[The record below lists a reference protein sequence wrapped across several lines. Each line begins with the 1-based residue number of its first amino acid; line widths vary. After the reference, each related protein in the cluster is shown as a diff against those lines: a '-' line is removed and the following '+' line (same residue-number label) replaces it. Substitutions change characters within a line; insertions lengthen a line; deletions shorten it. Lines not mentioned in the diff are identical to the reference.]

1 MTRIL
6 SYNIQTGGTHR
17 TDKLAAIIDASRAD
31 IIGLTEAT
39 NPHVAEE
46 LAKKLGMHLHLSGQ
60 AKHHR
65 DWHVGLLSRLP
76 IKDMQAHIRPDILT
90 KQHLLEVPIAEN
102 NSSPLTVF
110 IVHLTAK
117 FYKGTESNRIRRA
130 EVQEI
135 LSIMSARR
143 GTPHLLMGDFNAV
156 APGESLKTS
165 ALLSYVFSPEQEYL
179 KQYTNAIGQAELDLV
194 TRSSIRILKTIPGNT
209 LLSAITDSA
218 SLLYAPRAGLELL
231 HRAGYVDCYRR
242 VNPRTPGYTY
252 PAMSPAGRIDFI
264 FASPELAPRLTKA
277 HVVVK
282 TAGVPGYEA
291 SDHLPVFA
299 EFS

>member
-6 SYNIQTGGTHR
+6 SYNIQTGGMHR
-17 TDKLAAIIDASRAD
+17 IDKLATIIEATRAD
-31 IIGLTEAT
+31 VIGLTEAT

-46 LAKKLGMHLHLSGQ
+46 LAKKLGMHLRLSGQ
-60 AKHHR
+60 AKHHK

-76 IKDMQAHIRPDILT
+76 IKDMQAHVRPDILT
-90 KQHLLEVPIAEN
+90 KQHLLEVTIEEN
-102 NSSPLTVF
+102 NGDPLTAFV
-110 IVHLTAK
+110 VHLTAD
-117 FYKGTESNRIRRA
+117 FYKGVESNRIRRA

-135 LSIMSARR
+135 LNIMSVRR
-143 GTPHLLMGDFNAV
+143 GTPHLLMGDFNAI
-156 APGESLKTS
+156 APGEGLKTS
-165 ALLSYVFSPEQEYL
+165 TLLSYVFDPEQEYL
-179 KQYTNAIGQAELDLV
+179 KQYTNAIGQTELAIV
-194 TRSSIRILKTIPGNT
+194 TRSSIRILKAIPGNT
-209 LLSAITDSA
+209 LLSAITNSA

-231 HRAGYVDCYRR
+231 YKAGYVDCYRR

-252 PAMSPAGRIDFI
+252 PASSPAGRIDFI
-264 FASPELAPRLTKA
+264 FASPELAPRLEKS

-282 TAGVPGYEA
+282 AAGVPGHDA

>member
-6 SYNIQTGGTHR
+6 SYNIQTGGMHR
-17 TDKLAAIIDASRAD
+17 IDKLATIIEATRAD
-31 IIGLTEAT
+31 VIGLTEAT

-46 LAKKLGMHLHLSGQ
+46 LAKKLGMHLRLSGQ
-60 AKHHR
+60 AKHHK
-65 DWHVGLLSRLP
+65 DWHIGLLSRLP
-76 IKDMQAHIRPDILT
+76 IKDMQAHVRPDILT
-90 KQHLLEVPIAEN
+90 KQHLLEVTIEEN
-102 NSSPLTVF
+102 NGSLLTVF
-110 IVHLTAK
+110 IVHLTAD
-117 FYKGTESNRIRRA
+117 FYKGAESNRIRRA

-165 ALLSYVFSPEQEYL
+165 ALISYVFSPEQEYI
-179 KQYTNAIGQAELDLV
+179 KQYTSAIGQTELDLV
-194 TRSSIRILKTIPGNT
+194 TRSSIRILKAIPGNT

-242 VNPRTPGYTY
+242 INPRTPGYTY
-252 PAMSPAGRIDFI
+252 PALSPAGRIDFI
-264 FASPELAPRLTKA
+264 FASQELAPRLAKS

-282 TAGVPGYEA
+282 AAGVPGYGA

>member
-6 SYNIQTGGTHR
+6 SYNIQTGGMHR
-17 TDKLAAIIDASRAD
+17 TGKLATIIDATSAD

-39 NPHVAEE
+39 NPQVAEE
-46 LAKKLGMHLHLSGQ
+46 LAQKLGMHLRLSGQ
-60 AKHHR
+60 AKHHK

-76 IKDMQAHIRPDILT
+76 IKDVQAHIRPDILT
-90 KQHLLEVPIAEN
+90 KEHLLEVTIEEN
-102 NSSPLTVF
+102 NGSLLTVF
-110 IVHLTAK
+110 IVHLTAD

-135 LSIMSARR
+135 LSIMSARQ
-143 GTPHLLMGDFNAV
+143 GTPHLLMGDFNAIT
-156 APGESLKTS
+156 PSESLKTS
-165 ALLSYVFSPEQEYL
+165 ALLSYVFNPEQEYI

-194 TRSSIRILKTIPGNT
+194 TRSSIRILKAIPGNT
-209 LLSAITDSA
+209 LLSAITDST

-231 HRAGYVDCYRR
+231 HRACYVDCYRR
-242 VNPRTPGYTY
+242 LNLRNPGYTY
-252 PAMSPAGRIDFI
+252 PASSPAGRIDFI
-264 FASPELAPRLTKA
+264 FASPELASRLVKS

-282 TAGVPGYEA
+282 AAGVPGYEA